1 MSRSQ
6 VSNHT
11 KYGKCLDNITHTY
24 YAQPFKKEINLI
36 KYVRH
41 KMTAM
46 QKEMRGNQN
55 WKDIIWVHVCMKALH
70 HLYTNKHE
78 KRTVFITIVA
88 SDQMECMV

>member
-1 MSRSQ
+1 MLILMSRSQ

-46 QKEMRGNQN
+46 QKEMRGN
-55 WKDIIWVHVCMKALH
+55 
-70 HLYTNKHE
+70 
-78 KRTVFITIVA
+78 
-88 SDQMECMV
+88 